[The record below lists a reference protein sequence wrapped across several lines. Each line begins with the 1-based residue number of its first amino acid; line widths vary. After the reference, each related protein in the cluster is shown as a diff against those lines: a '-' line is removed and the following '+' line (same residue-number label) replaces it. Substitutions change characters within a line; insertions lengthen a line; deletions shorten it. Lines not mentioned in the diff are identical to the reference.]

1 MATRQILCNHVI
13 SGGNGVFPN
22 WLSPQNMG
30 VWNTSASNPV
40 PYAGTRALV
49 RHVGIRVS
57 VAPGVGKSWLFDLLK
72 NGAVTVYQLTI
83 ADAATYAELSDC
95 LLLEDGD
102 TWEVRRTPSGSPT
115 NVIDTD
121 FTIVLDQQE
130 AFESTYSFHAGT
142 TNFIGVVRASMFSGQ
157 RWGSFIGGTYAAI
170 NNGLALAGSVT
181 KVRWKLTSA
190 MPAGGTY
197 QVVAVKNGVAQT
209 GAGGSAGTVDT
220 RFYITAGLDVGTWTG
235 TFTLAA
241 GDHVYWQLS
250 YSGPF
255 YAGTGGGMCVRFV
268 ATTDGRSHFGTA
280 MHANM
285 PTAAGTTYT
294 VVSPTVGAEGG
305 HTWGTEAAALLR
317 NDSPYTFTLSQLWA
331 WVGGLFGGVPLNAL
345 TFSMRKNG
353 ATPVGAPTVTIAAG
367 GAGAADTAR
376 SMTVSP
382 ADTFAM
388 RNVQTGTA
396 GLASLASLM
405 TIQVAEAE
413 LWGTCLPEASSDPC
427 EASTPPSSDPE
438 EAGECE
444 CCVSTQLHVLNLAL
458 LRCGVSKTID
468 TLDDET
474 RERLTGDVFYDH
486 ERQSCLRS
494 FPWPFATKYAKADD
508 ENTGYMFPVYGDVSD
523 PMNDDW
529 IYGYTYPVDCL
540 FARRLVT
547 VGVGRKYGTDP
558 PPMRIGRT
566 YNLGSDPEDDTLL
579 VFSNEVDAILEYT
592 ADVEC
597 ALNFTDPLF
606 IDCLA
611 WRCAAAFAPSLS
623 RIKDMDKVCWQR
635 YLDALDMA
643 AAVSAKEQQQEKE
656 GNASWIDARA

>member
-1 MATRQILCNHVI
+1 
-13 SGGNGVFPN
+13 
-22 WLSPQNMG
+22 MG
-30 VWNTSASNPV
+30 VWVTSGSNPV
-40 PYAGTRALV
+40 PYCGTRAIV

-57 VAPGVGKSWLFDLLK
+57 AAPGGGNSWVFDLLK

-83 ADAATYAELSDC
+83 SGAAVYAELSDC

-102 TWEVRRTPSGSPT
+102 TWEMRRTPGGAPT

-130 AFESTYSFHAGT
+130 AFESTYSQHAGT
-142 TNFIGVVRASMFSGQ
+142 TLFIGVVRSSLFSGQ
-157 RWGSFIGGTYAAI
+157 RWGSFIGGVNGAI
-170 NNGLALAGSVT
+170 NSVVATPGAVT

-190 MPAGGTY
+190 MIAGGTY
-197 QVVAVKNGVAQT
+197 TVVAIKNGVAQT

-235 TFTLAA
+235 TFELSA
-241 GDHVYWQLS
+241 GDQVYWQLS

-255 YAGTGGGMCVRFV
+255 YTGTGGGLCVRFV
-268 ATTDGRSHFGTA
+268 ADTDGESQFGSA
-280 MHANM
+280 MQVNM

-294 VVSPTVGAEGG
+294 VLSPTVGAEGG
-305 HTWGTEAAALLR
+305 HTWNASEATALLR
-317 NDSPYTFTLSQLWA
+317 NDSAFSFTLKHLW
-331 WVGGLFGGVPLNAL
+331 VRIGGLFGGVPLNAL
-345 TFSMRKNG
+345 TMSLRLNSG
-353 ATPVGAPTVTIAAG
+353 TPAGAPTVACAAG
-367 GAGAADTAR
+367 SGGNQDLAR
-376 SMTVSP
+376 SMTVTP
-382 ADTFAM
+382 TDTFDL

-396 GLASLASLM
+396 GLATLSTFTSIM
-405 TIQVAEAE
+405 VATAE
-413 LWGTCLPEASSDPC
+413 LFGACYPDASSDPC
-427 EASTPPSSDPE
+427 DPSTPPSSDPS
-438 EAGECE
+438 AGEGAECE
-444 CCVSTQLHVLNLAL
+444 CCVSTQIHVLNLAL

-474 RERLTGDVFYDH
+474 RERLTGDVFYEH
-486 ERQSCLRS
+486 ERQATLRS
-494 FPWPFATKYAKADD
+494 FPWPFATKYAKATD
-508 ENTGYMFPVYGDVSD
+508 ENTGYMFPIYGDVSD

-529 IYGYTYPVDCL
+529 IYGYTYPIDCL

-547 VGVGRKYGTDP
+547 VGVGRKYHTDP

-566 YNLGSDPEDDTLL
+566 YDLGSDPEDDTLL

-606 IDCLA
+606 IDAFA

-643 AAVSAKEQQQEKE
+643 AAVAAKEQQQEKE
-656 GNASWIDARA
+656 GGASWIDARA